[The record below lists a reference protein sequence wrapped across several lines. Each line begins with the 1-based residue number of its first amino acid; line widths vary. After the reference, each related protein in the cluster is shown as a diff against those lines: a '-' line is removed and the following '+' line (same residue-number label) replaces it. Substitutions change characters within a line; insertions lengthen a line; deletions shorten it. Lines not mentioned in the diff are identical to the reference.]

1 MAESVSGADH
11 RVPLDEEA
19 LEGADRVE
27 IMAALFENFVAQQGG
42 LCLSLLGELDSE
54 RSSGSETSISE
65 GDLEAAKHV
74 VDQLEMIEFKTH
86 GNLTP
91 DEAAHL
97 RKTITVL
104 GEALLRKLGDKA

>member
-1 MAESVSGADH
+1 MRIIVCRST
-11 RVPLDEEA
+11 RRLW
-19 LEGADRVE
+19 GADRVE

-42 LCLSLLGELDSE
+42 LCLSLLGELDSD